1 MRILIRNDRP
11 GAGVDEDRLRR
22 RAALALQLLGC
33 SDRAELSV
41 WLCSDEEIRRL
52 HREFFGLDSPTNVI
66 SFPQR
71 EGEFGEVEPDL
82 LGDVVISVDTAIRE
96 GGEAGLSP
104 DDAVAYYLI
113 HGLLH
118 LLGHDHVGVPPEK
131 AAEMESLQ
139 ETLFGRVVGE
149 TEALA

>member
-11 GAGVDEDRLRR
+11 EAGVDENRLRR
-22 RAALALQLLGC
+22 RAERALELLGC
-33 SDRAELSV
+33 SDRTELSV
-41 WLCSDEEIRRL
+41 WLCSDDEIRRL
-52 HREFFGLDSPTNVI
+52 HREFFDLDSPTNVI

-71 EGEFGEVEPDL
+71 EGEFEGVEPDL

-118 LLGHDHVGVPPEK
+118 LLGYDHVGVPPEK
-131 AAEMESLQ
+131 AAEMESMH
-139 ETLFGRVVGE
+139 ENLFERVIGE
-149 TEALA
+149 TAALA

>member
-11 GAGVDEDRLRR
+11 EAGIDEDRLRR
-22 RAALALQLLGC
+22 RAERALHLLGC

-71 EGEFGEVEPDL
+71 EGAFGGVEPDL
-82 LGDVVISVDTAIRE
+82 LGDVVISADTAIRE
-96 GGEAGLSP
+96 GAEAGLSP

-131 AAEMESLQ
+131 AAEMETLQ
-139 ETLFGRVVGE
+139 ESLFGRVVGE
-149 TEALA
+149 TETLA

>member
-11 GAGVDEDRLRR
+11 EAGIDEDRLRR
-22 RAALALQLLGC
+22 RATLALELLGC
-33 SDRAELSV
+33 SERAELSV
-41 WLCSDEEIRRL
+41 WLCSDDTIRRL
-52 HREFFGLDSPTNVI
+52 HREYFGLDSPTNVI

-82 LGDVVISVDTAIRE
+82 LGDVVISVDTALRE
-96 GGEAGLSP
+96 GAGAGLP
-104 DDAVAYYLI
+104 ADDALTYYLI

-118 LLGHDHVGVPPEK
+118 LLGHDHVGVPPER

-139 ETLFGRVVGE
+139 ETLFARVVGE
-149 TEALA
+149 TETLA